1 MFLDILFFILIGLLL
16 GTVTGLI
23 PGLHPNNLFV
33 IILASIPFLTALPLH
48 SILAFVVSLSVSNTF
63 IDFIPSIFFGAPEED
78 SVLSVLPGHRM
89 LLAGRGYD
97 ALFLATT
104 GGLMVV
110 ILTAVSLPL
119 LISSV
124 PLLYYSIKPV
134 IHFILIAIVFWMIL
148 TEKKKLAAVSIF
160 LVAGLFGF
168 ISLNSL
174 PSDQAL
180 FPALTG
186 LFAISTLT
194 MSIFSGV
201 RIPAQKK
208 TREIR
213 ASWIRGGL
221 TGWLAGLLAGL
232 LPGIGSS
239 QAGVISSQFFRVK
252 RKEFIIT
259 LGGINTSNIFF
270 TLIVFFLIGKTR
282 SGASWFISQLFS
294 TFTYNDLILIAIIG
308 VITCFISVIIT
319 LRTGSFVMNRING
332 RNYQKISKGT
342 LISLFILIII
352 FSGLPGLLIALI
364 GSMIGLLTIA
374 YGIKRTHMMGFL
386 LFPTILYFSGLS
398 PYLMNFLY

>member
-1 MFLDILFFILIGLLL
+1 MFLEILFFILLGLLL
-16 GTVTGLI
+16 GTITGLI

-33 IILASIPFLTALPLH
+33 IILAAAPFLTSLPLH

-89 LLAGRGYD
+89 LLEGRGYE

-104 GGLMVV
+104 GGLMVIMLTV
-110 ILTAVSLPL
+110 ITLPV
-119 LISSV
+119 LITSV
-124 PLLYYSIKPV
+124 PFLYYAIKPV
-134 IHFILIAIVFWMIL
+134 IHFILAAIVLWMIV
-148 TEKKKLAAVSIF
+148 TEKKKFAAISVFLLAGV
-160 LVAGLFGF
+160 FGF
-168 ISLNSL
+168 MSLNSL
-174 PSDQAL
+174 PSDHAL

-186 LFAISTLT
+186 LFAISTLIT
-194 MSIFSGV
+194 SIFSGV
-201 RIPAQKK
+201 RIPAQRK
-208 TREIR
+208 TGEIR

-239 QAGVISSQFFRVK
+239 QSGVIASQFFRVK

-294 TFTYNDLILIAIIG
+294 LFTYNDLILIAIIG
-308 VITCFISVIIT
+308 VITCFLSVLMT
-319 LRTGSFVMNRING
+319 LRTGSFVMNRINE
-332 RNYQKISKGT
+332 RNYQRISKTT
-342 LISLFILIII
+342 LVSLVVLIII
-352 FSGLPGLLIALI
+352 FSGLPGLLIALT
-364 GSMIGLLTIA
+364 GTMIGLLTIIS
-374 YGIKRTHMMGFL
+374 GIKRTHMMGFL
-386 LFPTILYFSGLS
+386 LFPTILYFSGMS